1 MRAVRDG
8 LVLLVALVLQ
18 STVLHRIE
26 IAGVR
31 PDLLV
36 AFVVYIAWMRGP
48 VVGTIA
54 GFAVGLIQDLDA
66 SVPLGLN
73 AFAKS
78 LVGFLVAKAG
88 FRVHRANAGV
98 RFGFFFI
105 AMLVHDVIYYG
116 VASGGDPW
124 AGLRTRNGRI
134 LDASIDP
141 GDPSPRPHGRPP
153 GMCSPAGRA
162 GGGGR

>member
-1 MRAVRDG
+1 VKSVRDG

-31 PDLLV
+31 PDLLI

-54 GFAVGLIQDLDA
+54 GFSVGLIQDLDA

-98 RFGFFFI
+98 RFAFFFI

-116 VASGGDPW
+116 VASGGDP
-124 AGLRTRNGRI
+124 AAFAKQMVLTAVPSALYTGVVVVI
-134 LDASIDP
+134 LLGVVEIFSK
-141 GDPSPRPHGRPP
+141 RPIL
-153 GMCSPAGRA
+153 ADEV
-162 GGGGR
+162 

>member
-1 MRAVRDG
+1 VKSVRDG

-26 IAGVR
+26 IAGAR
-31 PDLLV
+31 PDLLI

-116 VASGGDPW
+116 VASGGDP
-124 AGLRTRNGRI
+124 ATFAKQMVLTAVPSALYTGVVVVI
-134 LDASIDP
+134 LLGVVEIFSK
-141 GDPSPRPHGRPP
+141 RPIL
-153 GMCSPAGRA
+153 ADEV
-162 GGGGR
+162 

>member
-1 MRAVRDG
+1 MKSVRDG

-26 IAGVR
+26 IAGAR
-31 PDLLV
+31 PDLLI

-98 RFGFFFI
+98 RFAFFFI

-116 VASGGDPW
+116 VASGGDLATFAKQMVLAAVPS
-124 AGLRTRNGRI
+124 ALYTGVVVVI
-134 LDASIDP
+134 LLGVVEIFSK
-141 GDPSPRPHGRPP
+141 RPIL
-153 GMCSPAGRA
+153 ADEV
-162 GGGGR
+162 